1 MVNNILST
9 CSFVI
14 AKQSLREGI
23 NVMASPADS
32 DRCVRLLINHLSS
45 LKGSILIVADENWS
59 DEDWS
64 SVTKLT
70 NYNINVLT
78 NRWNVFLNA
87 KAAGLDSLFNDF
99 NFSHYSSEQF
109 DSVIYR
115 VSKERA
121 TTCHVINQVV
131 RILKSRAELYLSGKK
146 NDGIKN
152 YVKLSSTLFG
162 YSSQAKKIGSDYF
175 ASILK
180 NNSLNSSVPDK
191 SYAKLRAVQT
201 LNQGKYLSKPG
212 IFGWDKIDRGSAFL
226 IENLP
231 DYIKTLGV
239 SPKTVLD
246 LGCGYGY
253 IACEA
258 SNHDFQY
265 IMATDNNAAAIIACK
280 KNFERLLK
288 GNFDV
293 VASDAGDTINRSFD
307 LILCNPPFHQ
317 GFSVKPS
324 FISKFLSNTSNLLSQ
339 SGCAIFVVNKFIPIE
354 QVALQYFNVV
364 KVMKSTES
372 FKLIKLKFGKSYIK

>member
-1 MVNNILST
+1 M
-9 CSFVI
+9 
-14 AKQSLREGI
+14 
-23 NVMASPADS
+23 
-32 DRCVRLLINHLSS
+32 
-45 LKGSILIVADENWS
+45 
-59 DEDWS
+59 
-64 SVTKLT
+64 
-70 NYNINVLT
+70 
-78 NRWNVFLNA
+78 NA

-121 TTCHVINQVV
+121 TTYHVINQVV

-152 YVKLSSTLFG
+152 YVKQSSTLFG
-162 YSSQAKKIGSDYF
+162 HGSQAKKIGSDYF

-180 NNSLNSSVPDK
+180 NNSLNSSLPDK
-191 SYAKLRAVQT
+191 RYAKLRRVQT

-231 DYIKTLGV
+231 GFIKTFGI

-265 IMATDNNAAAIIACK
+265 IMATDNNAAAITACK

-288 GNFDV
+288 CNYDV
-293 VASDAGDTINRSFD
+293 VASDAGGMINNSFD

-324 FISKFLSNTSNLLSQ
+324 FISKFLSSTSNLLSQ
-339 SGCAIFVVNKFIPIE
+339 SGCAIFVVNKFIPID
-354 QVALQYFNVV
+354 QIALQYFNEV

-372 FKLIKLKFGKSYIK
+372 FKLIKLKFGKSDIK

>member
-1 MVNNILST
+1 
-9 CSFVI
+9 
-14 AKQSLREGI
+14 
-23 NVMASPADS
+23 MASPADS
-32 DRCVRLLINHLSS
+32 DRCVRLLINHLSF

-64 SVTKLT
+64 SVTQLT
-70 NYNINVLT
+70 NYKINVLT

-87 KAAGLDSLFNDF
+87 RAAGLDSLFNDF

-121 TTCHVINQVV
+121 TTYHVLNQVV
-131 RILKSRAELYLSGKK
+131 RILKSRAEIYLSGKK

-152 YVKLSSTLFG
+152 YVKQSSILFG
-162 YSSQAKKIGSDYF
+162 HRSQAKKVGSDYF

-180 NNSLNSSVPDK
+180 NNSPNSSLPDK
-191 SYAKLRAVQT
+191 GYAKLRTVQT
-201 LNQGKYLSKPG
+201 LKQGKYLSKPG

-231 DYIKTLGV
+231 HYIKTLGV
-239 SPKTVLD
+239 RPKTVLD

-258 SNHDFQY
+258 SNYDFQY

-288 GNFDV
+288 SNYDV
-293 VASDAGDTINRSFD
+293 VASDAGGTINRSFD

-324 FISKFLSNTSNLLSQ
+324 FISKFLSSTSNLLSQ

-354 QVALQYFNVV
+354 QVALQYFNDV

-372 FKLIKLKFGKSYIK
+372 FKLIKLKFGKFDIK

>member
-1 MVNNILST
+1 MVNDILAA

-14 AKQSLREGI
+14 AKQSFREGI
-23 NVMASPADS
+23 DLMASPADS

-99 NFSHYSSEQF
+99 NFSNYSSEQF

-121 TTCHVINQVV
+121 TTYHVINQVV

-152 YVKLSSTLFG
+152 YVKQSSTLFG
-162 YSSQAKKIGSDYF
+162 HRSQAKKFGSDYF

-180 NNSLNSSVPDK
+180 NNSLNSSLPDK
-191 SYAKLRAVQT
+191 SYAKLRRVQT

-231 DYIKTLGV
+231 DFIKTLGI

-265 IMATDNNAAAIIACK
+265 IMATDNNAAAITACK

-288 GNFDV
+288 GNYDV
-293 VASDAGDTINRSFD
+293 VASDAGGMINKSFD

-324 FISKFLSNTSNLLSQ
+324 FISKFLSSTSNLLSE
-339 SGCAIFVVNKFIPIE
+339 SGCAIFVANKFIPIE
-354 QVALQYFNVV
+354 QIALRYFNEV

-372 FKLIKLKFGKSYIK
+372 FKLINLKFGKSDIK